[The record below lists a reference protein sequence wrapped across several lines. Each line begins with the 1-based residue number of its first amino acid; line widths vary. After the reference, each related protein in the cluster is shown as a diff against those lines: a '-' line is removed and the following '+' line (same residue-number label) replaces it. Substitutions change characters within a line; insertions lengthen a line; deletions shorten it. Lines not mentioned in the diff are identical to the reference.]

1 MEQCPN
7 IKPTSEGAAY
17 YLESSFACCPISG
30 YESAE
35 RNLVFR
41 MGPGTLAHHQDRVCD
56 VECGLNQQLSSGI
69 GLPEWEIIIT
79 GALNLWVRQVTSDG
93 VPHGSE

>member
-1 MEQCPN
+1 
-7 IKPTSEGAAY
+7 
-17 YLESSFACCPISG
+17 
-30 YESAE
+30 
-35 RNLVFR
+35 

-79 GALNLWVRQVTSDG
+79 GALNLLKALPEFFNASI
-93 VPHGSE
+93 